1 MYAIG
6 RITQTETIDV
16 PVWPLLVPSS
26 ICGIYLHDL
35 EEQTLRQCYLLIF
48 LGFSVSLSF
57 SRLYLPFLLD
67 EKQEQKNGKKSLTRK
82 SQEK

>member
-1 MYAIG
+1 MYTID

-16 PVWPLLVPSS
+16 TVWPLLVPSS
-26 ICGIYLHDL
+26 ICRIYLHDL

-48 LGFSVSLSF
+48 LGFSVSLSLSYSLSF

-67 EKQEQKNGKKSLTRK
+67 EKQEQKETGRK
-82 SQEK
+82 V